1 MATNNKT
8 RGRAMKKW
16 LTIIFV
22 VSVMLFICWEL
33 VGTIKESQEHVPV
46 RVENMMQATDFKLP
60 TFDGKKISLQEQHG
74 KIVILNF
81 WASWCEP
88 CRIEMP
94 HFQTFY
100 EEYNQDIEILAVN
113 VTRKDKMKNVG
124 AFVDEYDLTFPIL
137 LDTSGEISTIYGA
150 FALPA
155 TIIIDRE
162 GNIAREILGPMDEAL
177 LLKYVEPLL

>member
-1 MATNNKT
+1 
-8 RGRAMKKW
+8 
-16 LTIIFV
+16 
-22 VSVMLFICWEL
+22 
-33 VGTIKESQEHVPV
+33 
-46 RVENMMQATDFKLP
+46 
-60 TFDGKKISLQEQHG
+60 
-74 KIVILNF
+74 
-81 WASWCEP
+81 
-88 CRIEMP
+88 MP